1 MIAHFLVH
9 STKVLCGN
17 SEETNLCHCTIGGLT
32 ADVARDTTNRVAA
45 AVSQPP

>member
-1 MIAHFLVH
+1 VIAHFLVH